1 MLQII
6 NQVISR
12 QETFS
17 VLNLCSSSI
26 FDSSKLSSSSFINIT
41 QSYELEFLNKRHD
54 VLIQDISLDL
64 LDTDESFKSVYSSLS
79 LFEYAGIIILH
90 SEAGFQNEKNHYLK
104 LSANKKTLLQYFTSN
119 FDIEFCATASL
130 ANPFSLIVVLRN
142 ADGYAPS
149 PLNVVKNL
157 YDYHSAHKCDFK
169 TAHNLN
175 HYSDQLK
182 DEVNS
187 ILPFI
192 KQKRHAIDVGARHG
206 VFTHHLLSNGFK
218 KVTSFEVNPDFRE
231 SFFTNTDSK
240 SVSFYNLGLFD
251 KNTTINFE
259 GRLGKGIKSV
269 GAQGRNV
276 YSLDSFD
283 LKEVDLIKIDV
294 DGCDR
299 QILRGCRRT
308 IEAHK
313 PAVFIETEE
322 VQLKHDPEGLSDL
335 TQIYGYLLADLNYKV
350 VFSDRNTL
358 LIPND

>member
-1 MLQII
+1 M
-6 NQVISR
+6 
-12 QETFS
+12 
-17 VLNLCSSSI
+17 
-26 FDSSKLSSSSFINIT
+26 
-41 QSYELEFLNKRHD
+41 
-54 VLIQDISLDL
+54 LIQDISLDL
-64 LDTDESFKSVYSSLS
+64 LDTDENFNSVYSSLS
-79 LFEYAGIIILH
+79 LFDYAGIIILH
-90 SEAGFQNEKNHYLK
+90 SEAGFQNQKNHYVK
-104 LSANKKTLLQYFTSN
+104 LSATKMTLLQYFTSN
-119 FDIEFCATASL
+119 YDVEFCATASL
-130 ANPFSLIVVLRN
+130 ANPFSLVVVLRN
-142 ADGYAPS
+142 AKSYTPS
-149 PLNVVKNL
+149 PINVVKNL
-157 YDYHSAHKCDFK
+157 YDHENSLKCNFR
-169 TAHNLN
+169 TAHGLN

-187 ILPFI
+187 LLPFLT
-192 KQKRHAIDVGARHG
+192 QKRHAIDVGARHG
-206 VFTHHLLSNGFK
+206 VFTHHLLNNGFK

-231 SFFTNTDSK
+231 SFFANTDSR
-240 SVSFYNLGLFD
+240 SVNFFNVGLFD

-269 GAQGRNV
+269 GGAGRNV

-322 VQLKHDPEGLSDL
+322 VQLKHDPEGLIDL
-335 TQIYGYLLADLNYKV
+335 SQIYDYLLADLNYKV
-350 VFSDRNTL
+350 VLSGRNTL